1 MGQEAKSLLFIDNCS
16 AHPPEN
22 VLTSEDEKIKAKFLP
37 PNVTSLIQPMD
48 QGVIEYIKRRYRK
61 GLLRSLLFS
70 TENADTITFL
80 KSINI
85 LHVQWNLYKWGL
97 YKWGTSISG
106 GILDFL
112 YSFPYK
118 WTSINGEVGNGGPRV
133 FRSYLLHTK

>member
-1 MGQEAKSLLFIDNCS
+1 MVTMTTIRMSASDDNMLK
-16 AHPPEN
+16 
-22 VLTSEDEKIKAKFLP
+22 VLTTHTFQNFIIKI
-37 PNVTSLIQPMD
+37 I
-48 QGVIEYIKRRYRK
+48 IIII
-61 GLLRSLLFS
+61 
-70 TENADTITFL
+70 TI
-80 KSINI
+80 II
-85 LHVQWNLYKWGL
+85 IIQWNLYKWGL

>member
-1 MGQEAKSLLFIDNCS
+1 MHEAVAELHTPGGDTGQ
-16 AHPPEN
+16 
-22 VLTSEDEKIKAKFLP
+22 
-37 PNVTSLIQPMD
+37 VTSL
-48 QGVIEYIKRRYRK
+48 YTRF
-61 GLLRSLLFS
+61 LLK
-70 TENADTITFL
+70 L
-80 KSINI
+80 KARVNLENI
-85 LHVQWNLYKWGL
+85 LRAQLNYIVWLLGNQYILFITLLVQWSLYKWGL